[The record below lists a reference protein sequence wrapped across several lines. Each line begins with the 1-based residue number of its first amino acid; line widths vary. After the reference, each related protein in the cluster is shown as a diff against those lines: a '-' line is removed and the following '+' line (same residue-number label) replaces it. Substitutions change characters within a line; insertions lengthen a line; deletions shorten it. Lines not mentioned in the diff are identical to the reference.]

1 MKKKIIILSII
12 FLIICISSVSA
23 SENSTDEINS
33 NFRDDLNLS
42 NENEITY
49 NEFGGNSLNEFN
61 INASNV
67 LYVNKSCNV
76 SGNGSSWENAKK
88 NFNHDDVLKGMII
101 YLADG
106 EYKSSLWGT
115 SSCNLIGFGN
125 NVKITYFDNPKTS
138 YVHFNR
144 TYFFINLTFICSFED
159 LSGAD
164 FNFINCTFIN
174 PSICISNY
182 EHQLPN
188 MDYITDVFPS
198 WFKNCKFLNYKGDFM
213 INAWGSAYVNFTN
226 CIFENITADAII
238 DSYGAVTDRY
248 GRFGGAYIYNST
260 FKKCNLSGVVKTRQ
274 LSFCKITNC
283 SYDFDVNYKTPLA
296 SPFYLNTTDHP
307 ITKTKISIKE
317 IPNGIIITFSDDK
330 GNALE
335 DFELLVVKNNKNSYE
350 YTDKNGQIIL
360 KDLIG
365 NYSFEVEYVGDDDH
379 AFSSIKKNFTF
390 QAPKITTKLITNG
403 IVFVYN
409 QDKLLTIT
417 LKDINNNLLNKKNI
431 IIKIANHKYYFKTN
445 SKGQAI
451 FNISKLTP
459 KIYKVIINF
468 EGDNKYDKTSINT
481 NIVVKKAIPKLI
493 AVKKT
498 FKVKVK
504 TKKLTATLKDNKGKV
519 LKNTKLTLKIK
530 GKKYTAKTNKKGQA
544 TFKVKLNKKGT
555 YKGTVKFVGNKYFK
569 TIIKTVKIVAIK

>member
-1 MKKKIIILSII
+1 M
-12 FLIICISSVSA
+12 
-23 SENSTDEINS
+23 
-33 NFRDDLNLS
+33 
-42 NENEITY
+42 
-49 NEFGGNSLNEFN
+49 
-61 INASNV
+61 
-67 LYVNKSCNV
+67 
-76 SGNGSSWENAKK
+76 
-88 NFNHDDVLKGMII
+88 
-101 YLADG
+101 
-106 EYKSSLWGT
+106 
-115 SSCNLIGFGN
+115 
-125 NVKITYFDNPKTS
+125 
-138 YVHFNR
+138 
-144 TYFFINLTFICSFED
+144 
-159 LSGAD
+159 
-164 FNFINCTFIN
+164 
-174 PSICISNY
+174 
-182 EHQLPN
+182 
-188 MDYITDVFPS
+188 
-198 WFKNCKFLNYKGDFM
+198 
-213 INAWGSAYVNFTN
+213 
-226 CIFENITADAII
+226 
-238 DSYGAVTDRY
+238 
-248 GRFGGAYIYNST
+248 
-260 FKKCNLSGVVKTRQ
+260 KTRQ

-555 YKGTVKFVGNKYFK
+555 YKGTVKFTGNKLFN
-569 TIIKTVKIVAIK
+569 TVSKTVKIVVKK